1 MTDKEK
7 LDKAVEFIRWVEAMQ
22 IDCYGSLSPYCYK
35 EKFEQLKD
43 RAWHVLADLSE

>member
-7 LDKAVEFIRWVEAMQ
+7 LDKAVEFIQWIEATQ
-22 IDCYGSLSPYCYK
+22 IDCHGSLSLYCYK
-35 EKFEQLKD
+35 EKLEQLKD